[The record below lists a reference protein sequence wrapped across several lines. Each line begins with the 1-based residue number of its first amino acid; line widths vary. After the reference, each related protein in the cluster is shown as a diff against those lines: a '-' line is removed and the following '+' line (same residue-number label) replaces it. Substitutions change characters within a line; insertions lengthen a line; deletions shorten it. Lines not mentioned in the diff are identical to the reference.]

1 MLICWRLF
9 AVEQCVV
16 TAAAQDKGTDLFSKK
31 IDLSLF
37 SRPRSCRQCLATGFS
52 RLATA

>member
-37 SRPRSCRQCLATGFS
+37 FTPTFL
-52 RLATA
+52 

>member
-9 AVEQCVV
+9 AVEQCAV
-16 TAAAQDKGTDLFSKK
+16 TAAAQDMGTDLFSMK

-37 SRPRSCRQCLATGFS
+37 SHQRSSKQR
-52 RLATA
+52 